1 MSRKPNPLLKEFLE
15 DSLTLP
21 SEVGK
26 ASVNSSALI
35 SLMKTWKG
43 S

>member
-21 SEVGK
+21 ESGGVG
-26 ASVNSSALI
+26 AHLVPNR
-35 SLMKTWKG
+35 
-43 S
+43 

>member
-21 SEVGK
+21 EIDWETVPPQK
-26 ASVNSSALI
+26 WAKLR
-35 SLMKTWKG
+35 
-43 S
+43 